1 VGRGERRASGSA
13 KRAESKEHFAV
24 LWFEEELGNKLVLG
38 TRSHGQ
44 GFRYKL
50 INEADE

>member
-13 KRAESKEHFAV
+13 KRAESKERFAV

-38 TRSHGQ
+38 QESMGRVFVTR
-44 GFRYKL
+44 
-50 INEADE
+50 